1 LDLAKEDSMGSNTDE
16 SPCRSEDR
24 LSATPS
30 MELADADIRL
40 SRWLVSFASG
50 AEWYPVGEYVALDS
64 AAAIER
70 AVEIFGGASD
80 YRAEEIPWDA
90 APLPRARA
98 TTSAKSPHR

>member
-1 LDLAKEDSMGSNTDE
+1 MSSNLNEPSGRIESRPDAALALE
-16 SPCRSEDR
+16 SR
-24 LSATPS
+24 
-30 MELADADIRL
+30 ADVDVRL

-50 AEWYPVGEYVALDS
+50 KKWYPVGEYFALDA

-90 APLPRARA
+90 APLPNVRVGR
-98 TTSAKSPHR
+98 SIKS